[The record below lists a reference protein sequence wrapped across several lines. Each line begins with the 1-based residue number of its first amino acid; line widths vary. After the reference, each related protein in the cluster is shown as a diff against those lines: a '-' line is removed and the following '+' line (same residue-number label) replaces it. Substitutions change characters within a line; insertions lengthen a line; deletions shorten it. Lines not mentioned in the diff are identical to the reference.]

1 MRMAREDENLI
12 GKICVCS
19 IGRIAIVTGRGSF
32 KSSVNDEIIN
42 CWQGLGLDG
51 KGTWAST
58 NPCVVAEN
66 GQEFRDKLSKRFG
79 GKMSFNS

>member
-1 MRMAREDENLI
+1 MRMAKENEDLT

-19 IGRIAIVTGRGSF
+19 IGRVAIVTGRGKF
-32 KSSVNDEIIN
+32 KSSIDGRWVE

-58 NPCVVAEN
+58 NPCIVAEN
-66 GQEFRDKLSKRFG
+66 GQEFRDKLSERFG
-79 GKMSFNS
+79 GKISFNS

>member
-1 MRMAREDENLI
+1 MRMAKEGEDLT

-19 IGRIAIVTGRGSF
+19 IGRVVIVTGRGDF
-32 KSSVNDEIIN
+32 KSSVNEEIIN
-42 CWQGLGLDG
+42 CWQGLGFDG

-66 GQEFRDKLSKRFG
+66 AQEFRDKLSNRFD